1 MFTREPNLLTLLDW
15 SQQAARGEP
24 CAAWLAW
31 RRSSPLAARRAAAL
45 VEVADRLDCGEGPIE
60 AGELGATDVAEYVEG
75 RVSPL
80 AAEQIEAACWNSPE
94 QLYEMASAVRFAQD
108 SADCEEFSSGL
119 TERLLVVAPRAI
131 ERRKRRAMNTLATQ
145 VPVAVSAAHIA
156 PAAVPRASV
165 NQRRTAMPSHSSHGL
180 HWSLVAAMAALLVV
194 TTGAVIGWW
203 ISATVKSSG
212 GPAPVARDL
221 LPAPTGDDDGE
232 QPLVNR
238 IVTPAPASPEP
249 GGAPAAAEQPQ
260 SQPKLVRDQPP
271 PARQHAV
278 PAPAAVLPAVA
289 KIESAIGAVL
299 VDPGQRG
306 RLRVG
311 QGSYSLAEPLRL
323 VSLAESWSNI
333 EIPEVGTLVLSG
345 PAQATLASWG
355 DGVLEVELDYGK
367 LGIERLPAGRQVRF
381 QTGAAQ
387 WLARGTSNYSSLAV
401 IHDPQSP
408 SLFVPAGSV
417 AVENIEVAADEVVHF
432 VGGAVEPPQPLAAGR
447 PAADRDALAGSWLTP
462 PDDERKKKW
471 HGQYGKIIDK
481 LAIVDDAV
489 AELPLLF
496 ASTRDTRQ
504 AALLAEWNLAIV
516 DEATRPEQLW
526 THLGDHRQLVRIAAV
541 HSLFAIRAGDPR
553 LAHFVRYVRV
563 QQGDDTGTRM
573 AQWMRGKDLPGQIA
587 VPQAVELAEFLSH
600 RDLAMRQLAVSLL
613 ERHATPALARTRR
626 APPAYDAADPP
637 GKRVE
642 AQRQWRQLIRQI
654 FTAQRTAPAALA
666 PQLAPNPAN
675 AKQP

>member
-31 RRSSPLAARRAAAL
+31 RRSSPLTTRRAAAL

-94 QLYEMASAVRFAQD
+94 QLYEMASAARFAQD
-108 SADCEEFSSGL
+108 SADCEDIASGL
-119 TERLLVVAPRAI
+119 TERLLAVAPRAI
-131 ERRKRRAMNTLATQ
+131 ERRKRRAMNTLAAQ
-145 VPVAVSAAHIA
+145 VPVAVSAAHVVQACA
-156 PAAVPRASV
+156 PVATISQQQTARPV
-165 NQRRTAMPSHSSHGL
+165 RRTNVLNWP
-180 HWSLVAAMAALLVV
+180 LVAAAAVLLVV
-194 TTGAVIGWW
+194 TTGVAIGWW

-212 GPAPVARDL
+212 GPAPVASDV
-221 LPAPTGDDDGE
+221 LPAPTDDDDGE

-238 IVTPAPASPEP
+238 IITPAPASPEP
-249 GGAPAAAEQPQ
+249 GGAPASAEQPQ

-271 PARQHAV
+271 PVRQHAV
-278 PAPAAVLPAVA
+278 PAPAAELPAVA
-289 KIESAIGAVL
+289 IIESAIGAVL

-311 QGSYSLAEPLRL
+311 QGVYSLAEPLRL
-323 VSLAESWSNI
+323 VSLAESWSSV
-333 EIPEVGTLVLSG
+333 EISEVGTLLLAG

-355 DGVLEVELDYGK
+355 DGVLEVELVYGK
-367 LGIERLPAGRQVRF
+367 LGIERLPAGRPIRF
-381 QTGAAQ
+381 QTGSAQ

-401 IHDPQSP
+401 IHDPQTP

-417 AVENIEVAADEVVHF
+417 AVENVEVAADEIVRF
-432 VGGAVEPPQPLAAGR
+432 VGGTVEPPQPLAAGR
-447 PAADRDALAGSWLTP
+447 PAADRDALAGNWLAP
-462 PDDERKKKW
+462 PDDECKKNW
-471 HGQYGKIIDK
+471 HGQYGKLLDK
-481 LAIVDDAV
+481 LAIVDDAG

-541 HSLFAIRAGDPR
+541 RSLFAIRAGDPR

-563 QQGDDTGTRM
+563 QQGDDAGTRM
-573 AQWMRGKDLPGQIA
+573 AQWMRGKDVPGQIA

-600 RDLAMRQLAVSLL
+600 RDLALRQLAVSLL
-613 ERHATPALARTRR
+613 ERHAAPALARARR

-637 GKRVE
+637 GKRAE
-642 AQRQWRQLIRQI
+642 GQRQWRVLIRQI
-654 FTAQRTAPAALA
+654 FTAQRATPAALA
-666 PQLAPNPAN
+666 PQFAPNAAN